1 MSKCNNG
8 HIYGGYTIIDGKAS
22 RTCMCCGHVQEYPID
37 KDIVDEISKQNEAK
51 ILVST
56 LLTGDPELITSD
68 EDAVKL
74 VSCLVDDMFYIHVY
88 NKEEQKE
95 ICDAIIQF
103 SVYNNFF
110 ENASNCLNCFF
121 KMKDVK
127 IAYGLDRFPDVESKS
142 IYEAMCDK
150 FDSSY
155 NKSIRMS
162 NEILE
167 SLYNNENLKE
177 SPMKR

>member
-74 VSCLVDDMFYIHVY
+74 VSCIIDDMFDIHVY
-88 NKEEQKE
+88 NSGKQQE
-95 ICDAIIQF
+95 IINSVRQF
-103 SVYNNFF
+103 SKYDDFF
-110 ENASNCLNCFF
+110 KNASDCLNLLF
-121 KMKDVK
+121 KMDDFK
-127 IAYGLDRFPDVESKS
+127 IAYGLGRFPDVESKS

-150 FDSSY
+150 FDSLY
-155 NKSIRMS
+155 NNSIRMS